1 MMQVAPPAVTR
12 SIVLRVGLV
21 VLIATAL
28 FLPGWALYLAVILPQ
43 EHVTKDWDVVWVG
56 FDLGLALLAAT
67 AVVAL
72 RRRSDW
78 TPVLAGALA
87 AALVCDAWFDVMT
100 SRGDDRL
107 LAISLAI
114 LAELPIAAIAAIV
127 GVRSVRVVRVRSR
140 RSV

>member
-1 MMQVAPPAVTR
+1 
-12 SIVLRVGLV
+12 
-21 VLIATAL
+21 
-28 FLPGWALYLAVILPQ
+28 VILPQ

-107 LAISLAI
+107 LAISLAL